1 MALKLRKPKFL
12 RGLGDDTADQA
23 ARLKVIS
30 DNLEATYQSLRQA
43 AASISGLI
51 QAGQAT
57 CEEVTAYNLWAQAIY
72 NTQRG
77 MVASLR
83 AGGEADVTEPQP
95 PTMFAFTS
103 ESCPSPTQDLS
114 GALGRAMRGP
124 SATTRYLSSKDVSV
138 QTSDQY
144 VYDPTSSPSY
154 KTLVAVQAQ
163 RAQSQGLGFA
173 PLLLIVIAGIA
184 VAVTVAIV
192 AIMHYLEVNE
202 VQEANTAKTQM
213 QAAAYQN
220 YLAARL
226 QCLATCK
233 TDDCVTSCNKIAK
246 PAFDLPGSGKW
257 GNLQWIGFSVVVGV
271 GALVAYRL
279 YRRHQ
284 EGKPMFELPDSVDDA
299 IHP

>member
-12 RGLGDDTADQA
+12 RGLGDDTAEQA

-30 DNLEATYQSLRQA
+30 DALEATYQSLRQS
-43 AASISGLI
+43 AASISGLL
-51 QAGQAT
+51 QVGQAT

-83 AGGEADVTEPQP
+83 AGGETDVTEPQP
-95 PTMFAFTS
+95 PTLFTGA
-103 ESCPSPTQDLS
+103 SCPNPAQDLS

-124 SATTRYLSSKDVSV
+124 TATTRYLSSKDVQI

-144 VYDPTSSPSY
+144 VYDPAASPTY
-154 KTLVAVQAQ
+154 KTLVAVQQQ
-163 RAQSQGLGFA
+163 RAQTQGLGFA

-233 TDDCVTSCNKIAK
+233 TDDCISSCNKIAK
-246 PAFDLPGSGKW
+246 PAFDLPGAGKW
-257 GNLQWIGFSVVVGV
+257 GTLQWIGFTVVAVGGV
-271 GALVAYRL
+271 FIAVRL
-279 YRRHQ
+279 YKRHQ
-284 EGKPMFELPDSVDDA
+284 AGKPMFELPDSIDDA
-299 IHP
+299 IHPG